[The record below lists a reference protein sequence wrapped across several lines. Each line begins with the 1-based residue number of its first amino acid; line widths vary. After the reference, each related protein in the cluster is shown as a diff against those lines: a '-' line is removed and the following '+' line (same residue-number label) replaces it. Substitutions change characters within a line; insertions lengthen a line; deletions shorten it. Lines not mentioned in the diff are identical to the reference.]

1 MKWIL
6 CLLERMDLQVAIHLT
21 ASVPQQVENM
31 FVDQK
36 KEGEAMAERNGKEKT
51 VVFNR
56 RASHDYFLEDRY
68 ECGIQLT
75 GTEIKSIRAGKV
87 QFKDSYIS
95 IYKGEAWIKGMHISN
110 YSYGN
115 IFNVDEERDRK
126 LLLQK
131 EEIRKIYD
139 NIRMKGYT
147 VVPVRMYLK
156 NGRAKLEI
164 ALAKGK
170 NLYDKRQSDKIRD
183 AKREM
188 EKALKFH

>member
-6 CLLERMDLQVAIHLT
+6 CLLERMDLQVVIQLT
-21 ASVPQQVENM
+21 ASVLQQVENM

-126 LLLQK
+126 LLLHK